1 MIVSDRAGG
10 PLYNIGDLSCGFSR
24 SSPVTHM
31 LLFFVPV
38 RIHAV
43 ADHRALMVP
52 QMFVGS
58 LLSAIVYSLVFLVL
72 RGTITING
80 SLRFQL
86 DPERRLRLRNATFEE
101 YQSFIYSVARTM
113 LWCVYPRLSYFP
125 ILKPCCPGF
134 RSVSS
139 L

>member
-1 MIVSDRAGG
+1 
-10 PLYNIGDLSCGFSR
+10 
-24 SSPVTHM
+24 M

-43 ADHRALMVP
+43 ADHRALMIP

-113 LWCVYPRLSYFP
+113 LW
-125 ILKPCCPGF
+125 
-134 RSVSS
+134 
-139 L
+139 